1 MRILLLADEPDVRLW
16 DHLDRSLLEDIDL
29 VISCGDLP
37 AEYLSFI
44 TCFTSAPILYVHGNH
59 DTRYE
64 KKPPE
69 GCICIEDT
77 IYNFRGLRIMGL
89 GGSMRYKPGA
99 HQYTDR
105 EMRRRIFRLE
115 WKLRRMGGVDIVVTH
130 AAPEGLGDGEDI
142 AHRGFPSFRRLLER
156 HPPRFWFF
164 GHVHLQNGD
173 GSSRTLKHRDT
184 ELINCCRSVEVEI
197 PDRSVP
203 EKKKNRLIWITGE
216 PVIKDP
222 WGL

>member
-105 EMRRRIFRLE
+105 EMSRRIR
-115 WKLRRMGGVDIVVTH
+115 KLRLKLWLGGGVDMVVAH
-130 AAPEGLGDGEDI
+130 APIRGVGDAEDL
-142 AHRGFPSFRRLLER
+142 AHRGFDSFRALVEKYRPAYFV
-156 HPPRFWFF
+156 H
-164 GHVHLQNGD
+164 GHVHKSYNFRFRREQKVGE
-173 GSSRTLKHRDT
+173 TAV
-184 ELINCCRSVEVEI
+184 INAWTSYIIEV
-197 PDRSVP
+197 D
-203 EKKKNRLIWITGE
+203 E
-216 PVIKDP
+216 PAPKR
-222 WGL
+222 

>member
-1 MRILLLADEPDVRLW
+1 
-16 DHLDRSLLEDIDL
+16 
-29 VISCGDLP
+29 
-37 AEYLSFI
+37 
-44 TCFTSAPILYVHGNH
+44 
-59 DTRYE
+59 
-64 KKPPE
+64 
-69 GCICIEDT
+69 
-77 IYNFRGLRIMGL
+77 
-89 GGSMRYKPGA
+89 
-99 HQYTDR
+99 
-105 EMRRRIFRLE
+105 
-115 WKLRRMGGVDIVVTH
+115 MGGVDIVVTH